1 MAAVG
6 KETFTKRVE
15 NGAEK
20 CKQFQMAFL
29 QLGCGLMNC
38 LLKTMLVIDV
48 EALKRG
54 TCITLSCATRKTM
67 LKSWNVEATI
77 VYRVSRVG
85 TRSTMHATRYT
96 VHVTLFTYRVSCTRL
111 LT

>member
-38 LLKTMLVIDV
+38 LLKTMLVIDF
-48 EALKRG
+48 EA
-54 TCITLSCATRKTM
+54 
-67 LKSWNVEATI
+67 WYVYYI
-77 VYRVSRVG
+77 VLCNSEDN
-85 TRSTMHATRYT
+85 A
-96 VHVTLFTYRVSCTRL
+96 
-111 LT
+111 